1 MPLLTSLGRGLGR
14 MRVGGSEIVKSKSR
28 CLSMSAKLQVL
39 LRFWQKLGMP
49 NSHLVIVASRNFM
62 CRRLVQVKRRRQVS
76 REETTGDIS
85 TPALMIWI
93 NPS

>member
-39 LRFWQKLGMP
+39 LRFWQKLGMT
-49 NSHLVIVASRNFM
+49 I
-62 CRRLVQVKRRRQVS
+62 
-76 REETTGDIS
+76 
-85 TPALMIWI
+85 
-93 NPS
+93 